1 MKRAGTEA
9 CLKHRSSGSGVRRR
23 GKSIWTSRIKK
34 QERFSSWALE
44 KRSFLLDR
52 ERPVFF
58 SLAREKKMGGSN
70 LDQPLRMAVSPP
82 RRSRVLRRSKTAQS
96 SPEDFFLEAFFKG
109 FFSFTSAVTFA
120 VEDRLLAAA
129 DRVRFFASPPAGGSA
144 SCAEAAGSAF
154 FAGR

>member
-23 GKSIWTSRIKK
+23 GKSSWTSRIKK

-58 SLAREKKMGGSN
+58 SLKRKENGGFK
-70 LDQPLRMAVSPP
+70 LDLLLQMAMKRP
-82 RRSRVLRRSKTAQS
+82 RR
-96 SPEDFFLEAFFKG
+96 EA
-109 FFSFTSAVTFA
+109 
-120 VEDRLLAAA
+120 R
-129 DRVRFFASPPAGGSA
+129 PPM
-144 SCAEAAGSAF
+144 
-154 FAGR
+154 GR

>member
-1 MKRAGTEA
+1 
-9 CLKHRSSGSGVRRR
+9 
-23 GKSIWTSRIKK
+23 
-34 QERFSSWALE
+34 
-44 KRSFLLDR
+44 
-52 ERPVFF
+52 
-58 SLAREKKMGGSN
+58 MGGSN

-144 SCAEAAGSAF
+144 SCAEDAESSF